1 MNGNLAKYTV
11 AFSEYP
17 GILQVVGEADTFA
30 AGLIFEQ

>member
-1 MNGNLAKYTV
+1 MNGNFAKYTA

-17 GILQVVGEADTFA
+17 GILQVAEEADTFA